1 MLNIILIFSGYMKGT
16 NIIRASCNNLSF
28 DSVFVF
34 IKLQKYTEIKHS
46 QK

>member
-28 DSVFVF
+28 DFRICFYKTS
-34 IKLQKYTEIKHS
+34 EIHRN
-46 QK
+46 